1 MDRIISRFEVVIERA
16 LFLKGSLVRRA
27 KFIAEPLIRTHV
39 NVQLV
44 VHVSIRS
51 AYINYSE
58 IHKIGGIL
66 QYIST
71 WVVRVDFLINHPISK
86 GKGAQ

>member
-44 VHVSIRS
+44 VHVGVRS
-51 AYINYSE
+51 AYIDHAE
-58 IHKIGGIL
+58 VDKVGGIL

-71 WVVRVDFLINHPISK
+71 RAILANFLINHPISE
-86 GKGAQ
+86 GEGAQ